1 MFLAWNEMKHS
12 KLRYGL
18 VVGVI
23 FLIAYLVFF
32 LTGLAN
38 GLAQTNVL
46 LLSGTLFYANVE
58 HFTYLDALYF
68 SFTTLTTIGYGD
80 IYPVT
85 AAGKI
90 FTMMYS
96 VVGLGVMGSFLA
108 VVVKKLGQLDKKK

>member
-1 MFLAWNEMKHS
+1 M
-12 KLRYGL
+12 
-18 VVGVI
+18 I
-23 FLIAYLVFF
+23 TFF
-32 LTGLAN
+32 LQMRRTLRVLWSIFKDDETRGIA
-38 GLAQTNVL
+38 GVTAVL

-68 SFTTLTTIGYGD
+68 SFTTLTTIG
-80 IYPVT
+80 YPVT

>member
-1 MFLAWNEMKHS
+1 MSCGQSLRMMKPEELQVS
-12 KLRYGL
+12 LLFYCS
-18 VVGVI
+18 VGH
-23 FLIAYLVFF
+23 F
-32 LTGLAN
+32 
-38 GLAQTNVL
+38 
-46 LLSGTLFYANVE
+46 FYANVE

-85 AAGKI
+85 AAEKI